1 MNIDECVRSLRNRI
15 RRLHPFNA
23 DGIVSYM
30 ISSKTPV
37 EIRQYLLASDDQ
49 IQRLIVEAKYLFPML
64 PPPQPPCEGAYIP
77 YIHWQPQFHPSG
89 SYHGIQDPVHPINQ
103 VGPLQQHQYHPSGSS
118 HGIQAQNPP
127 IGPIGVCQSPF
138 PGFIGM
144 GEHFQSFCIPGD
156 GLPSNYGNACQVTG
170 YPSSSKEQI
179 KPCHFLFSTGSCK
192 KGENCLFSHG
202 TDSPKTNNSMRQV
215 QTPESLP
222 MLEKEISELL
232 FSLRPPKVR
241 VESLANIYIKR
252 YGKPLKFGGSCMK
265 VRKNDRSFTC
275 LLTKLCTT
283 RVIERSLFMTLCI
296 SACFSDPS

>member
-1 MNIDECVRSLRNRI
+1 MLVVFLRGGEGGGGRGLGEIGRTEDVRFWILGLSERTFLGLVTID
-15 RRLHPFNA
+15 
-23 DGIVSYM
+23 
-30 ISSKTPV
+30 
-37 EIRQYLLASDDQ
+37 
-49 IQRLIVEAKYLFPML
+49 
-64 PPPQPPCEGAYIP
+64 
-77 YIHWQPQFHPSG
+77 
-89 SYHGIQDPVHPINQ
+89 Q

-170 YPSSSKEQI
+170 YPPSSSMEQI

-202 TDSPKTNNSMRQV
+202 TDSPKTNSMRQV

-222 MLEKEISELL
+222 MLEKVISELL
-232 FSLRPPKVR
+232 LSL
-241 VESLANIYIKR
+241 
-252 YGKPLKFGGSCMK
+252 
-265 VRKNDRSFTC
+265 
-275 LLTKLCTT
+275 
-283 RVIERSLFMTLCI
+283 
-296 SACFSDPS
+296 